1 MASEAK
7 DVTCPVCQGA
17 PKEPSYVLP
26 CLHRFCFGCIMRWAK
41 RSSTCPLCRQRI
53 TSICYSIWAEDDFL
67 EVQLVPDAE
76 NSRLATLSSFVG
88 VWEGRWTFSNC
99 KKKMNI

>member
-41 RSSTCPLCRQRI
+41 RISTCPLCRQRI
-53 TSICYSIWAEDDFL
+53 TSILCSIWAEDDFL
-67 EVQLVPDAE
+67 EVQLAAGAE
-76 NSRLATLSSFVG
+76 AQADSQQDEQGALNIYYLLSV
-88 VWEGRWTFSNC
+88 T
-99 KKKMNI
+99 I